1 MIVVNLY
8 RRSHRISLILLARP
22 PAIGIGGNGD
32 PLGPGWE
39 ETHFPGVGAHAGCSW
54 EGRWEDK
61 AAGSVGV
68 LAAYQNRFLTTH
80 FIVHM
85 CGFLMV
91 AFSIFYRL
99 RASRL
104 SAVFTLDRSNIFSLG
119 TAITDY
125 GRQ

>member
-8 RRSHRISLILLARP
+8 RRSRRISLILLARP

-61 AAGSVGV
+61 AAGSIGV
-68 LAAYQNRFLTTH
+68 LAAYQHRFLTTH
-80 FIVHM
+80 SIVHR
-85 CGFLMV
+85 GVFYMV
-91 AFSIFYRL
+91 VFSILQIGSKSTVSSFY
-99 RASRL
+99 SR
-104 SAVFTLDRSNIFSLG
+104 SVEYIFF
-119 TAITDY
+119 
-125 GRQ
+125 RHRNH